1 MIAVDTNVLVYAHG
15 SGFPLHHAARRRL
28 VELAEGDRPWAIPVF
43 CLTEFIR
50 VVTHPRFSL
59 PFTTRE
65 AKRAVERFLESPTL
79 RIVVPGE
86 RFTALFLEALEEA
99 DARGNLAFDAQIV
112 ALCRESGISALVT
125 EDRDFAR
132 FRDFHTEPLVG

>member
-1 MIAVDTNVLVYAHG
+1 M
-15 SGFPLHHAARRRL
+15 ARKRL

-43 CLTEFIR
+43 CLTELVR
-50 VVTHPRFSL
+50 VLTHPKFPL

-65 AKRAVERFLESPTL
+65 AKRAVERFAESPTL

-86 RFTALFLEALEEA
+86 RFMALFLEALEEA

-112 ALCRESGISALVT
+112 ALCRESGISVLVT

-132 FRDFHTEPLVG
+132 FRDFRTEPLAG